1 MSANRANGRFRS
13 MSAVNSEGAR
23 REGRTPPRILV
34 VEDAAAI
41 LALMVDAL
49 TFEGYDIYG
58 TLDAAEAARL
68 ITGGTFDVVVSD
80 LVMPG
85 TTGLSLLDTAKRCTR
100 KTPLI
105 LVSGYTTSE
114 DVMDAARR
122 GAFRVLRKPFPP
134 RLLIDAVQEALS
146 PHA

>member
-1 MSANRANGRFRS
+1 
-13 MSAVNSEGAR
+13 MSAVNGEGAR

-34 VEDAAAI
+34 VEAAAI

-80 LVMPG
+80 LVIPG
-85 TTGLSLLDTAKRCTR
+85 TTGLTLLDTAKRCTR
-100 KTPLI
+100 RTPLI

-134 RLLIDAVQEALS
+134 RLLIDAVREALS

>member
-1 MSANRANGRFRS
+1 MNGAAQRP
-13 MSAVNSEGAR
+13 GAK
-23 REGRTPPRILV
+23 TPRVLV

-41 LALMVDAL
+41 LALIVDAL
-49 TFEGYDIYG
+49 TFEGYDIHG
-58 TLDAAEAARL
+58 TLDPVEAARL
-68 ITGGTFDVVVSD
+68 IAEGTFDVVVSD

-85 TTGLSLLDTAKRCTR
+85 TTGLSLIDTARRCSPP
-100 KTPLI
+100 TPVI

-134 RLLIDAVQEALS
+134 RLLVDAVQEALH
-146 PHA
+146 PDV

>member
-1 MSANRANGRFRS
+1 MSRSPKGVGVVGDGRR
-13 MSAVNSEGAR
+13 
-23 REGRTPPRILV
+23 PRVLV

-49 TFEGYDIYG
+49 TFEGYEIHG
-58 TLDAAEAARL
+58 TQDAGEAAHL
-68 ITGGTFDVVVSD
+68 IAGGTFDVVVSD

-85 TTGLSLLDTAKRCTR
+85 TTGLSLIDTAKRCSPR
-100 KTPLI
+100 IPVI
-105 LVSGYTTSE
+105 LVSGYTTSQ

-134 RLLIDAVQEALS
+134 RLLVDAVQEALH
-146 PHA
+146 PNA

>member
-1 MSANRANGRFRS
+1 
-13 MSAVNSEGAR
+13 MSAVNGGGAR

-58 TLDAAEAARL
+58 TLDAAEAERL
-68 ITGGTFDVVVSD
+68 ITEGTFDVVVSD

-85 TTGLSLLDTAKRCTR
+85 TTGLALLDAAMRCTR
-100 KTPLI
+100 KTPVI

-122 GAFRVLRKPFPP
+122 GAFLVLRKPFPP
-134 RLLIDAVQEALS
+134 RLLIDAVQEALH